1 MSQVSEIADPVQELG
16 ANFDVGEI
24 PADLKD
30 EAEEWH
36 EKLVETAI
44 EVDDAAMEAFFE
56 GEVSG
61 QDAPHSSF
69 SQKFVCIPCQ
79 RSLCEATRHA
89 CASLLLPC

>member
-1 MSQVSEIADPVQELG
+1 MVQVSEVAVSLQELG

-61 QDAPHSSF
+61 QYNSF
-69 SQKFVCIPCQ
+69 PILHLPINSC
-79 RSLCEATRHA
+79 A
-89 CASLLLPC
+89 C